1 MSNGRVQR
9 LYRSQP
15 VTVASAIS
23 AILSA
28 AASAQTAPVVTAGV
42 QLEEVFVTA
51 QKREENL
58 QNVPVSVQAID
69 ATRLKELL
77 VQSFDDYLK
86 YWPSLSSQSIGLGQ
100 SQRYVRGVTNSGDG
114 LHVGSTFRTN
124 LHT

>member
-1 MSNGRVQR
+1 M
-9 LYRSQP
+9 
-15 VTVASAIS
+15 ASAIS
-23 AILSA
+23 AILAA
-28 AASAQTAPVVTAGV
+28 AASAQTAPVVTAGL
-42 QLEEVFVTA
+42 QLEAVFVTA

-86 YWPSLSSQSIGLGQ
+86 YWPSLSSQSIGPGQ